1 MKFFDTKAE
10 LAKIQNQGL
19 TPATP
24 ATPATQTRQRAARVA
39 GVAEV
44 AAPKGE
50 ISKTEKSGPVTSDS
64 CPKWFSAAGRPRT
77 WTGKVV
83 SLAEWRTLSEFER
96 TGRGGDQ

>member
-10 LAKIQNQGL
+10 LEKIQNQGL
-19 TPATP
+19 TPATL
-24 ATPATQTRQRAARVA
+24 ATPATLTHQSAPRAAE
-39 GVAEV
+39 VAEV

-50 ISKTEKSGPVTSDS
+50 IPKTERPEPLTSDNG
-64 CPKWFSAAGRPRT
+64 PKWFSAGGRPRT